1 MDPRLLGSAVTG
13 TAIPR
18 LLDGSRQ
25 AEMSGRALA
34 AQGVDGA
41 WNRCSGMISGR
52 MWRLAAAGAMVIA
65 AATSTAAQT
74 PEGASAIPNADEV
87 TAEKMRVRHLDAISV
102 TATRNPMQAFDYPGM
117 VSVVRRGDIRM
128 GQGSSPDD
136 ILSFVPNVEFTSG
149 PRRTGETPSIR
160 GLDGA
165 DVIVLFDGARQ
176 NFGSTHDGRFFIDP
190 SLLES
195 VEVLRGPASSL
206 YGSGAT
212 GGVIEFRTVNATDLL
227 EQGQNAGVAASVGYQ
242 DVNSESR
249 GTFTVYGRAGHR
261 LDVIG
266 SVTKRDSGAIRLGDG
281 SELGDTDDDIVA
293 ALAKAGMAIGDNHRL
308 EASFLRFA
316 NTATEP
322 NNGQGEGGRLAP
334 GLVEKAIRSDTF
346 RVAYKYS
353 DSREALLDLDIV
365 AYFTDMQA
373 DELRLDDEGLGPRG
387 ELLKRDVG
395 TVGFRLDNRSRLE
408 VSKGISTTL
417 TYGAEYYRDDQ
428 VGAAGS
434 GTRDGVPDAETAF
447 LGSFLQAEALLGE
460 ASDWLPGHVL
470 VVSGLRYD
478 EYKSSGQGA
487 RSNEDGEV
495 SSRLGVSWAPTR
507 WLMAF
512 ANYGDDFR
520 APTIN
525 EIYLSGIHF
534 RLPLGDGL
542 SLANRFVE
550 NPDLRP
556 QKTRTMELGG
566 GLSFDNI
573 FEPGDSGWIKASHFR
588 IAGEN
593 FIDISLEQP
602 PVFGLDGLLPECR
615 RPGACDGRTVSRN
628 VSEAMLD
635 GWEIEA
641 VYESGR
647 LRVTLGFSSIDGRD
661 ETTGEYLGV
670 LTPDQL
676 SSNLLVKLPEIDSVA
691 GWRLLAADSFDKVN
705 DEDEERSGYAVHN
718 VYFSWL
724 PSVASLK
731 GMRIDLG
738 VDNLFDKA
746 YSRVF
751 TGAFEPGRNFKASAS
766 YSLRW

>member
-1 MDPRLLGSAVTG
+1 MG
-13 TAIPR
+13 TVR
-18 LLDGSRQ
+18 T
-25 AEMSGRALA
+25 
-34 AQGVDGA
+34 
-41 WNRCSGMISGR
+41 
-52 MWRLAAAGAMVIA
+52 WRLAVAGAAVIGA
-65 AATSTAAQT
+65 AASADAQT
-74 PEGASAIPNADEV
+74 PSEEPVTRSARATVE
-87 TAEKMRVRHLDAISV
+87 TMKVRRLDPISV
-102 TATRNPMQAFDYPGM
+102 TATRNPIQAFDYPGM
-117 VSVVRRGDIRM
+117 VSVVRRNDIRM

-136 ILSFVPNVEFTSG
+136 VLGFMPNVDFTSG

-190 SLLES
+190 SLLDS

-212 GGVIEFRTVNATDLL
+212 GGVIEFRTVNAADLL
-227 EQGQNAGVAASVGYQ
+227 EPGQNAGTAVSLGYQ
-242 DVNSESR
+242 DVNSEGW
-249 GTFTVYGRAGHR
+249 GTFTVYGRVGPK
-261 LDVIG
+261 LDIIG
-266 SVTKRDSGAIRLGDG
+266 SVTKRDSGAITLGDG
-281 SELGDTDDDIVA
+281 SELGDTDDDILA
-293 ALAKAGMAIGDNHRL
+293 ALAKAGAGIGDHHRL

-316 NTATEP
+316 NTAIEP
-322 NNGQGEGGRLAP
+322 NNGQGEGGQLAP

-346 RVAYKYS
+346 RLAYRYN
-353 DSREALLDLDIV
+353 DPQDALLDLDVV

-373 DELRLDDEGLGPRG
+373 DELRLDDEGLGPSG

-395 TVGFRLDNRSRLE
+395 TMGLRLDNRSRLD
-408 VSKGISTTL
+408 VAKGITTTL

-428 VGAAGS
+428 IGAAGA
-434 GTRDGVPDAETAF
+434 GERDGVPDAETAF
-447 LGSFLQAEALLGE
+447 LGSFVQAEALLGDE
-460 ASDWLPGHVL
+460 WGLLPGHVL

-478 EYKSSGQGA
+478 EYETSRPGA
-487 RSNEDGEV
+487 KSNEDSEI
-495 SSRLGVSWAPTR
+495 SSRLGMSWTPTR

-512 ANYGDDFR
+512 ANYGNDFR

-525 EIYLSGIHF
+525 EIYLSGLHF
-534 RLPLGDGL
+534 RIPLDDGL

-556 QKTRTMELGG
+556 QKTRTMEFGG
-566 GLSFDNI
+566 GLSFDDI
-573 FEPGDSGWIKASHFR
+573 FVQGDSGRIKASHFR
-588 IAGEN
+588 IAGED

-602 PVFGLDGLLPECR
+602 LLFGPDGWLPECR

-628 VSEAMLD
+628 VSEARLD
-635 GWEIEA
+635 GWEVEA
-641 VYESGR
+641 IYESAR

-661 ETTGEYLGV
+661 QTTGAYLGV

-676 SSNLLVKLPEIDSVA
+676 SSDLVVKLPEIDSVA
-691 GWRLLAADSFDKVN
+691 GWRMLAAGSFDKVN

-718 VYFSWL
+718 MYFSWQ
-724 PSVASLK
+724 PTVTSLK
-731 GMRIDLG
+731 GVRIDLG

-746 YSRVF
+746 YARVF
-751 TGAFEPGRNFKASAS
+751 TGAFEPGRNVKVSAS